1 MTTLRRDSSEPALQD
16 HAAEDEPERTYMT
29 GLAVVSGAGAGSP
42 MPGSLSGRG
51 LDLQARQALAPMP
64 VQAQLPPDRHP
75 ARVYLASLAP
85 GSRPAMKGSLQVAA
99 ELLTVGRCT
108 WETMPWHLLR
118 VQHTQALRAALADR
132 YAAATAN
139 KMLAAVRGVLR
150 AAWELGQLDTDAYQ
164 RAISV
169 RAVRGET
176 VPRGR
181 SISKGELRA
190 LFGACLRDL
199 SPIGARDAALLAV
212 LYGSGLRRAEA
223 AGLDAGDY
231 DPEAGSLTVRV
242 GKGNKAR
249 VCYTAS
255 GERHLLEAWLR
266 ARAAAGA
273 PPTVGPLFLPMVK
286 GGKIRLRR
294 LDARTVLDIAQKRAR
309 QAGVRHLTPH
319 DFRRTMIGDLLD
331 AGADISTVQRLAGH
345 AQVTTTA
352 RYDRRGEA
360 ARAKAAELLH
370 IPIEE

>member
-1 MTTLRRDSSEPALQD
+1 
-16 HAAEDEPERTYMT
+16 
-29 GLAVVSGAGAGSP
+29 
-42 MPGSLSGRG
+42 
-51 LDLQARQALAPMP
+51 
-64 VQAQLPPDRHP
+64 
-75 ARVYLASLAP
+75 
-85 GSRPAMKGSLQVAA
+85 MKGSLQVIA
-99 ELLTVGRCT
+99 ELLTGGRCT

-118 VQHTQALRAALADR
+118 VQHTQALRAQLADR

-139 KMLAAVRGVLR
+139 KMLAAMRGVLR
-150 AAWELGQLDTDAYQ
+150 AAWELGQIDTDSYQ
-164 RAISV
+164 RAVSV
-169 RAVRGET
+169 RAVRGQT

-190 LFGACLRDL
+190 LFAACLRDR

-223 AGLDAGDY
+223 SALDVGDY
-231 DPEAGSLTVRV
+231 DPESGALKVRA
-242 GKGNKAR
+242 GKGNKER
-249 VCYTAS
+249 VCYTAA

-266 ARAAAGA
+266 TRATMGA
-273 PPTVGPLFLPMVK
+273 PLSTGPLFLPMVK

-294 LDARTVLDIAQKRAR
+294 LDPRTVLDIAQKRAR
-309 QAGVRHLTPH
+309 QAGVKHLTPH

-360 ARAKAAELLH
+360 AKARAAELLH

>member
-1 MTTLRRDSSEPALQD
+1 MRALVQPVTPTNSTATEAWSQVEHELVPVYLPQQPPANQ
-16 HAAEDEPERTYMT
+16 
-29 GLAVVSGAGAGSP
+29 
-42 MPGSLSGRG
+42 
-51 LDLQARQALAPMP
+51 
-64 VQAQLPPDRHP
+64 HP
-75 ARVYLASLAP
+75 ARVYLAILSP

-99 ELLTVGRCT
+99 ELLTSARCT

-118 VQHTQALRAALADR
+118 VQHTQALRAELADR

-150 AAWELGQLDTDAYQ
+150 AAWELGQIDSDSYQ
-164 RAISV
+164 RAVSV
-169 RAVRGET
+169 RAVRGQT

-190 LFGACLRDL
+190 LFASCVRDH

-223 AGLDAGDY
+223 AALNVNDY
-231 DPEAGSLTVRV
+231 DPDDGSLRVRA
-242 GKGNKAR
+242 GKGNKER
-249 VCYTAS
+249 VCYTAA
-255 GERHLLEAWLR
+255 GERHLLRGWLS
-266 ARAAAGA
+266 ARASVGA
-273 PPTVGPLFLPMVK
+273 PASSGPLFLPMSK
-286 GGKIRLRR
+286 GGKIRLPVRH
-294 LDARTVLDIAQKRAR
+294 LDSRSILDIAQKRAR
-309 QAGVRHLTPH
+309 QAGVKHLTPH

-360 ARAKAAELLH
+360 AKARAAELLH